1 MFMKCLMIVLPLLAA
16 ALSSCD
22 KAKQAVEAA
31 KEKMGGVTDPG
42 APPSPGGDVA
52 PEFAGQVDS
61 AAEGVRFRRDL
72 QFPTNLKVRLIERHT
87 FKNARLISTSELGK
101 QIATS
106 EGTWEEVALMERADK
121 RLAITI
127 EKAGKV
133 VEADELDESEEEGG
147 GVKPDSEEI
156 PSLGSLA
163 AGARLEYKLGGD
175 GWKVPETKGPVDFR
189 SMVLEQAI
197 RPSLTSLL
205 VTNGVTPRTQWFSSS
220 RRWIGGDTIELSG
233 DTIALLFPGMGTSGK
248 LTLVYEAAEALEGHP
263 CGRFS
268 VEGEIARKNT
278 VGIDGVTSN
287 SDISINSG
295 KIWCSLIYP
304 LVLREEYQ
312 TVLTSVEGSG
322 NGPKIRVQGGVD
334 VVVSRRWD
342 P

>member
-1 MFMKCLMIVLPLLAA
+1 MVMRSLLIVLPFAA
-16 ALSSCD
+16 LALSSCD

-31 KEKMGGVTDPG
+31 KTKMGGVADPG

-52 PEFAGQVDS
+52 SEFVGQVDS

-72 QFPTNLKVRLIERHT
+72 PFPTTLKVRLIERNT

-101 QIATS
+101 RIATS
-106 EGTWEEVALMERADK
+106 QGTWEEVGLMERDD
-121 RLAITI
+121 RHLVIEI

-133 VEADELDESEEEGG
+133 VDADELEEGEKEG
-147 GVKPDSEEI
+147 GPAKPAPEEI

-163 AGARLEYKLGGD
+163 AGARLQYHLGAD
-175 GWKVPETKGPVDFR
+175 GWKVPESKGPVDFR

-205 VTNGVTPRTQWFSSS
+205 TANGVTPRTQWFSSS

-233 DTIALLFPGMGTSGK
+233 ETIALLFPGKGNSGRI
-248 LTLVYEAAEALEGHP
+248 TLVYEAAEALEGHP

-268 VEGEIARKNT
+268 VEGDLVRKDA

-312 TVLTSVEGSG
+312 MVLTSVEGSG

-334 VVVSRRWD
+334 VVVSRRWE